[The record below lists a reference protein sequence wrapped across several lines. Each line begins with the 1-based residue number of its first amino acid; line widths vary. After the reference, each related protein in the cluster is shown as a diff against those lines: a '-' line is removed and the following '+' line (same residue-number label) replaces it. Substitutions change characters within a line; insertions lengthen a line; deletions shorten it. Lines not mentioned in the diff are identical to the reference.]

1 MSASP
6 VAGGVDD
13 VITSPLS
20 TAVLEFVGPITRL
33 SELGAVG
40 SILILS
46 RGDCT
51 RNDGSCEL
59 DCEVVALFVS
69 SGLAI
74 VGVSGLLVALVVAVA
89 PTGAVVLCANAAD
102 DIPTIKPDESAIKNF
117 VIILQSYSPHLHIGT

>member
-13 VITSPLS
+13 VITSPLRM
-20 TAVLEFVGPITRL
+20 AVFELVGPITRL
-33 SELGAVG
+33 SELGADG
-40 SILILS
+40 SILIVS
-46 RGDCT
+46 GGDCT

-69 SGLAI
+69 TGLAI
-74 VGVSGLLVALVVAVA
+74 VGVSGLLVVLVAPVA

-102 DIPTIKPDESAIKNF
+102 DMPMIKPDESAIKNF
-117 VIILQSYSPHLHIGT
+117 VIIFNPIRPIFT